1 MLIMV
6 KVDINLKDEYEILLM
21 VVCWRGNLFLI
32 DELIKLGVDVNVGD
46 EEKMLLIVVCFRG

>member
-1 MLIMV
+1 MV

-21 VVCWRGNLFLI
+21 VVCWRGNLILI